1 MRNVNKKYLLGITLL
16 LIFTLVILNLELIIY
31 GLRQGKGQLNI
42 ILNTVNVETAL
53 ENENIPD
60 SLKSRLILVGEVKQY
75 AEEKYN
81 MIPTD
86 NYSTIFDQKG
96 KNVLWNVT
104 GCKPFSF
111 EPYYWHFPVVGRVS
125 YKGFFDLELAKKEQK
140 RLIDLGYD
148 TRIRPV
154 GAWST
159 LGWFKD
165 PIMSNML
172 FRSEGDLIE
181 TIFHELTHTTIF
193 IEDSVDFN
201 ENLASFV
208 GFHATVEFLIDKYG
222 ENSIN
227 FQNFIDDHHDEQ
239 AYRTHFINGKGALD
253 SLYKSFEP
261 DLTKVEKE
269 ELKNQLISNIINNLD
284 TVEFRADYYY
294 DLFDDRPFPNNA
306 YFMYFQRYY
315 HMDSILDAYFKMS
328 KNDLKSF
335 LAMMIEMNS

>member
-1 MRNVNKKYLLGITLL
+1 MRNVNKKYLLLITLL
-16 LIFTLVILNLELIIY
+16 IISILVISNFELIIY

-42 ILNTVNVETAL
+42 LLNTVSVEKAL

-60 SLKSRLILVGEVKQY
+60 SLKSRLLLIREVKQY

-81 MIPTD
+81 MKRTD
-86 NYSTIFDQKG
+86 NYTTIYDQKG
-96 KNVLWNVT
+96 QNILWNVT

-111 EPYYWHFPVVGRVS
+111 EPYYWKFPIVGKVS

-140 RLIDLGYD
+140 RLIEMGYD

-193 IEDSVDFN
+193 VEDSVDFN

-208 GFHATVEFLIDKYG
+208 GFHATIEFLIDKYG
-222 ENSIN
+222 VNSSNLQDFIN
-227 FQNFIDDHHDEQ
+227 DHHDEQ
-239 AYRTHFINGKGALD
+239 AFRTHFIKGKEALD
-253 SLYKSFEP
+253 SLYKSFKS
-261 DLTKVEKE
+261 DLEQVEKE
-269 ELKNQLISNIINNLD
+269 KLKNQIIADIINNLD
-284 TVEFRADYYY
+284 TVEFKADYHY

-315 HMDSILDAYFKMS
+315 NMNSILEAYFKSS
-328 KNDLKSF
+328 KNNLKRF
-335 LAMMIEMNS
+335 LEIMIEMNS